1 MSYSFAVRAAT
12 KAEAREK
19 IAAEFDRVE
28 VAQACHVTDRPAAQ
42 AAAFAFV
49 DFLKDD
55 ETKGVQVSVNG
66 SLGGTWAP
74 GNTITDL
81 TQANVGVF
89 ASLVP
94 KE

>member
-28 VAQACHVTDRPAAQ
+28 VAQRCHVTDR
-42 AAAFAFV
+42 AAACAFV
-49 DFLKDD
+49 DFLQDDDTKD
-55 ETKGVQVSVNG
+55 VQVSVNG
-66 SLGGTWAP
+66 SLGSI
-74 GNTITDL
+74 GNL
-81 TQANVGVF
+81 TQANFGVF

>member
-28 VAQACHVTDRPAAQ
+28 VARAAVFCVL
-42 AAAFAFV
+42 AAVIV
-49 DFLKDD
+49 DFLQDD
-55 ETKGVQVSVNG
+55 ETKDVQVSVNG
-66 SLGGTWAP
+66 SLGGTWQND
-74 GNTITDL
+74 GTISNL